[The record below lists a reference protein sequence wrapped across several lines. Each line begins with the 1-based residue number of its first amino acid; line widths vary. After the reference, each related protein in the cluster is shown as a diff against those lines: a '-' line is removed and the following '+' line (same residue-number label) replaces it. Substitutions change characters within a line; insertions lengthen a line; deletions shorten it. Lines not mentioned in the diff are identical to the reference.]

1 MRELFFEEIE
11 VGATGASGEYAVTE
25 QEILEFG
32 RRFDPRPIHI
42 DAAAAASSAFGDLVA
57 SGCHVFCIRSWLA
70 SRLDPRPALVA
81 GLGLESMDLPAPV
94 RAGDRLSLR
103 VEYLDKRL
111 SRSRPDRGVVRMR
124 NTVVNQRGEAVMR
137 LVAKLLVPCRG
148 DGLRTA
154 S

>member
-11 VGATGASGEYAVTE
+11 VGGTAAAGEYAVTE

-32 RRFDPRPIHI
+32 RRFDPRPFHT
-42 DAAAAASSAFGDLVA
+42 DAAAASSSAFGDLVA
-57 SGCHVFCIRSWLA
+57 SGCLVFCIRSWLA
-70 SRLDPRPALVA
+70 SRLEPRPALIA

-111 SRSRPDRGVVRMR
+111 SRSRPGRGVVRMR
-124 NTVVNQRGEAVMR
+124 NTIVNQRGEPVMT
-137 LVAKLLVPCRG
+137 LVAKLLVSC
-148 DGLRTA
+148 RTA
-154 S
+154 G

>member
-1 MRELFFEEIE
+1 MRELSFDEIE
-11 VGATGASGEYAVTE
+11 IGGRAEVGEYAVSE
-25 QEILEFG
+25 EEILEFG
-32 RRFDPRPIHI
+32 RRFDTRPIHT
-42 DAAAAASSAFGDLVA
+42 DAQAAGASEFGDLVA

-70 SRLDPRPALVA
+70 SRLEPRPAMIA

-111 SRSRPDRGVVRMR
+111 SSSRPDRGIVRMR
-124 NTVVNQRGEAVMR
+124 NTIVNQRGEAVCTYEAAVLMR
-137 LVAKLLVPCRG
+137 RRG
-148 DGLRTA
+148 GT